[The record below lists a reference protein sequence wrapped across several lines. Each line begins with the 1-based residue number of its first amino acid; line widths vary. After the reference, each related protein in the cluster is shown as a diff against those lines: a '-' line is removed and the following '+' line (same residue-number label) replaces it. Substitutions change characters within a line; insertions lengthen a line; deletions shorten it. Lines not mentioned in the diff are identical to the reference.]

1 MNCGIA
7 QALEA
12 LGDWWT
18 LLIVRDAF
26 FGARRF
32 GDFQHSLGIA
42 KNILSDRLQRLVEH
56 EIFAKVDVGDSGQR
70 FEYRLTEKGEAL
82 LPLLTALREWSDEWI
97 FGRGHEPVIVRD
109 RRTRR
114 RLPKRKSSPATT
126 TAAPARCAAAN
137 SSGSCWATSSVK
149 SSTVVS
155 ATPSSA
161 SSSSRRSTVA
171 IDSTRL
177 PLTTPRGC
185 GWKVSTRTG
194 SPVSSAASIT
204 RR

>member
-1 MNCGIA
+1 MGRKRFADMNCSIA

-97 FGRGHEPVIVRD
+97 FGRGHEPVIVKD

-114 RLPKRKSSPATT
+114 RLPKMRVTDTEGRVLGRRDLVTEPGPGASEE
-126 TAAPARCAAAN
+126 
-137 SSGSCWATSSVK
+137 
-149 SSTVVS
+149 TVRLL
-155 ATPSSA
+155 
-161 SSSSRRSTVA
+161 SR
-171 IDSTRL
+171 
-177 PLTTPRGC
+177 PRRPRE
-185 GWKVSTRTG
+185 TQ
-194 SPVSSAASIT
+194 P
-204 RR
+204 